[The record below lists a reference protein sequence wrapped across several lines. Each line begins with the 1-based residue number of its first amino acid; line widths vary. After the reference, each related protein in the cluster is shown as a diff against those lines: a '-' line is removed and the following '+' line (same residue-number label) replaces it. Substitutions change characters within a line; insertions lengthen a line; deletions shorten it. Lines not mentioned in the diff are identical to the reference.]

1 MKVPKTR
8 NFVAKHM
15 KQCGTGVHLAKKGEL
30 APRNR
35 QKKQWKKEI
44 VNVALD

>member
-15 KQCGTGVHLAKKGEL
+15 QKCGQGTHVAKKGKL

-35 QKKQWKKEI
+35 QKKVWKKETI
-44 VNVALD
+44 DV

>member
-1 MKVPKTR
+1 MKAPKTR

-15 KQCGTGVHLAKKGEL
+15 QKCGAGTHVSKKGKL

-35 QKKQWKKEI
+35 QKKAWKKEI
-44 VNVALD
+44 GNVASD